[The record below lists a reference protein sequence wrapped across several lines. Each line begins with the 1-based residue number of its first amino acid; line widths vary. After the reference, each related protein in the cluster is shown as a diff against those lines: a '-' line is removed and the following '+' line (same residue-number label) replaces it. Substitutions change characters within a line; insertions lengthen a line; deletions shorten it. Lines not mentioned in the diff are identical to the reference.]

1 MDFLINFL
9 ISWGPLI
16 LMAGFWGYMLKKGH
30 LNHSKYYE
38 RCGAYMSEHLA
49 ETRKLNQNLE
59 RIAMALEKQAAKTD
73 VEVDSKSPV

>member
-9 ISWGPLI
+9 ISWGSLI

-59 RIAMALEKQAAKTD
+59 TYCYGIGKT
-73 VEVDSKSPV
+73 SC